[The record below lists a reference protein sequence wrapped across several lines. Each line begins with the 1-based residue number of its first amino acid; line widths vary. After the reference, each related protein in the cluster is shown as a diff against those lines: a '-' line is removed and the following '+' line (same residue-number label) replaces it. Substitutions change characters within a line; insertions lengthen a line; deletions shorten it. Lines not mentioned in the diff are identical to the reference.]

1 MKKWSTEEKDISRRE
16 EEERKRKRKKV
27 GCHSFTSKK
36 TAEGR
41 SKLKEPE
48 GGESSG
54 GGVKNSAGERKG
66 RKNGE
71 ERKESYQR
79 AETCWQAGKQDRPTG
94 R

>member
-1 MKKWSTEEKDISRRE
+1 MKKWSTEKDIS
-16 EEERKRKRKKV
+16 KGKRKKER
-27 GCHSFTSKK
+27 KK
-36 TAEGR
+36 EKKLAVILLHQRKQLKGEA
-41 SKLKEPE
+41 KLKEPE